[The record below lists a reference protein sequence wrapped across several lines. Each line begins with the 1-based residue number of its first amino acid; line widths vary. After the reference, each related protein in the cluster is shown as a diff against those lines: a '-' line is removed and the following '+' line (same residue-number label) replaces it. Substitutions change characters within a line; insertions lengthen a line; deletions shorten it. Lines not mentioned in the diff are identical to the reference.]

1 MKPDHTIAGQL
12 QKKKNVSCN
21 IKSCLLYQPDSMSL
35 RKTHILG
42 APQTPTAY
50 NTTGLSFVTSC
61 ISMVHSWMGGPSC
74 DWHNGFQSV
83 MLTCLICD
91 TDTGVQLTM
100 SVCRFGWRLMAVAL
114 CLLWYTAQRSPPC
127 VHLLISIFSYTS
139 QAYATWIP
147 PIIPL
152 PSSHKTS
159 GCAFASCSQQAFSVC
174 SP

>member
-1 MKPDHTIAGQL
+1 MQY
-12 QKKKNVSCN
+12 KKLFIISAWQYVFAK
-21 IKSCLLYQPDSMSL
+21 DSHSWS
-35 RKTHILG
+35 
-42 APQTPTAY
+42 
-50 NTTGLSFVTSC
+50 TTNSYSVQSFVTSC
-61 ISMVHSWMGGPSC
+61 ISMAHSWMGGPSC

-91 TDTGVQLTM
+91 TDTGVQSTM